1 MERRSSVA
9 SLDGGTESSVYGD
22 ESPVTRGRDKPAAK
36 TPWGGGGGRWTVW
49 PLRVILWVAILVIGY
64 RGITAILLNE
74 TPSPTSNS
82 NTPAA
87 ASASSQ
93 FPVTLAEAYALEFGQ
108 VYLNFS
114 PATANARQQQ
124 LATFIPSGVGG
135 ANGSDPQFGWTG
147 SGAVQLDSEQVAGI
161 NVRSSTPAV
170 VTLLATVNSK
180 LMEVSVPIYS
190 SGGSIVVSGHPAFL
204 AAPPAAQLPA
214 APQPTTDQNAQNEL
228 MAQLP
233 AFFQAYASGDQATLN
248 RYVAPGVSINGLGG
262 AVSYSSIASI
272 VAPTGGATR
281 EITVSVNW
289 LLPGLAKQ
297 GVPQLTTTYDMTVV
311 DQQSGKWYVE
321 DIRASTQPMGTQ

>member
-1 MERRSSVA
+1 
-9 SLDGGTESSVYGD
+9 VYGD
-22 ESPVTRGRDKPAAK
+22 ESPVTRGRGNPAAK
-36 TPWGGGGGRWTVW
+36 SPWGGSGGRWTVW

-74 TPSPTSNS
+74 TPSSASNS

-93 FPVTLAEAYALEFGQ
+93 FPVTLAEAYAVEFGQ

-114 PATANARQQQ
+114 PATANQRQQQ

-147 SGAVQLDSEQVAGI
+147 SGTLQLDSEQVAGI
-161 NVRSSTPAV
+161 TVRSSTTAV
-170 VTLLATVNSK
+170 VTLLATINGK
-180 LMEVSVPIYS
+180 LVEVSVPVYS
-190 SGGSIVVSGHPAFL
+190 SGGGVVVSGHPAFL
-204 AAPPAAQLPA
+204 AAPSSAQLPA
-214 APQPTTDQNAQNEL
+214 APQPATDQNAQNEL
-228 MAQLP
+228 TSQLQ
-233 AFFQAYASGDQATLN
+233 AFFTAYASGDQATLN
-248 RYVAPGVSINGLGG
+248 RYLAPGVSINGLNG
-262 AVSYSSIASI
+262 AVRFGSINSI
-272 VAPTGGATR
+272 TVPTGGATR
-281 EITVSVNW
+281 HITVSVNW
-289 LLPGLAKQ
+289 LLPGLGKQ